1 MNLRL
6 FYIFSLLKINEK
18 LAEQNT
24 LEILSCA
31 ASGDHCIGFD

>member
-6 FYIFSLLKINEK
+6 FYILSLLKINEK

-24 LEILSCA
+24 LEILSFA
-31 ASGDHCIGFD
+31 ASGGHCIDFD